1 MNKDACLG
9 RQQPFF
15 FPAFQPC
22 SLKWAKKNLLLD
34 TPIGIDFER
43 EKKKNYYSFRYSYSC
58 EYILIQFVPSGGKT
72 LFE

>member
-43 EKKKNYYSFRYSYSC
+43 EKKK
-58 EYILIQFVPSGGKT
+58 
-72 LFE
+72 

>member
-22 SLKWAKKNLLLD
+22 SLKWAKKKSLELD
-34 TPIGIDFER
+34 TPIGIDVER
-43 EKKKNYYSFRYSYSC
+43 EKKK
-58 EYILIQFVPSGGKT
+58 IIIPSDIHT
-72 LFE
+72 AVNTS

>member
-22 SLKWAKKNLLLD
+22 SLKWAKKKPLELD
-34 TPIGIDFER
+34 TPIGIDVER
-43 EKKKNYYSFRYSYSC
+43 EKKK
-58 EYILIQFVPSGGKT
+58 IIIPSDIHT
-72 LFE
+72 AVNTS